1 MKMKLALLLLLIS
14 AESMA
19 QCDTVNIERGN
30 LLTKLLKPRKST
42 YLVTSANA
50 KTGAVTQISLW
61 NRETLLEKRGGRDVV
76 VVKQMR
82 YYADTVNNK
91 FVYTVSDRSNLRTI
105 YDYTKRLR
113 SGVEAFNYLPD
124 RIVGADTVKHNA
136 KAGFAVGVSDF
147 PFCFEMDLETLALL
161 PIKKA
166 GQKLA
171 INFYHPGGETP
182 PQYYPVEV
190 VREEDFLGPNGVKIK
205 CWKIKLQ
212 YDSESFDYSWISKE
226 GRELLKLEGHYPGVI
241 FTKLKTVTHF
251 Q

>member
-1 MKMKLALLLLLIS
+1 MKTKLALLFLLFSI
-14 AESMA
+14 ESIA
-19 QCDTVNIERGN
+19 QRDSVSVDRGN
-30 LLTKLLKPRKST
+30 LLTKFLKPSKST

-50 KTGAVTQISLW
+50 KTGAVTQISVW
-61 NRETLLEKRGGRDVV
+61 NRETRFEKKGGRDVV

-91 FVYTVSDRSNLRTI
+91 FVYTISDRGNLRTI

-113 SGVEAFNYLPD
+113 SGIEAFNYLPG
-124 RIVGADTVKHNA
+124 RIVGADTVDHNA
-136 KAGFAVGVSDF
+136 KAGFAVGVRDF

-161 PIKKA
+161 PIKKV
-166 GQKLA
+166 GQALA

-190 VREEDFLGPNGVKIK
+190 LSEEDFLGPNGVKIK

-226 GRELLKLEGHYPGVI
+226 GHELLKLEGHYPGII
-241 FTKLKTVTHF
+241 FTKLKTITPF